1 MMKAF
6 SSRHYKC
13 LFIGANLALLL
24 TLILSACNGAGSTT
38 TANSTATKSAGIGN
52 SSTTT
57 TTGSAPQLKLGTRPC
72 PEAVKDPS
80 YWDPI
85 VGTQANVSKVES
97 VSCAILAGGSSLQ
110 ALITVRY
117 DGTGQVL
124 DVYVYNNITDPSPT
138 QIFKLQNLYK
148 GNARISGYNTLLTAE
163 VDQDSSVNKHV
174 SSNATLT
181 QDLFR
186 EFKWSDGAGTL
197 IPVTFPG
204 IFPDLTRYQ
213 AETAQ
218 AQVNQGHQ
226 PWRLSAIQTAQ
237 ALAANLLHW
246 IPSAP
251 ATLLSGGGNSDLN
264 AVVTVKST
272 NPGSAT
278 ITVTLSRLE
287 GNSNGNI
294 WEATSVTSPNLSIS
308 IPQYRD
314 LLTNPITVKG
324 TGNAF
329 EGRVGK
335 VIVLDH
341 LYTDIGHAEAI
352 GVTGNGSTT
361 FSMSVTYNST
371 FKSGLQEGVVVL
383 YSYSSADSSISGAT
397 MVKEM
402 LS

>member
-1 MMKAF
+1 MKAF

-13 LFIGANLALLL
+13 LFIAASLVLLLAL
-24 TLILSACNGAGSTT
+24 TLSACN
-38 TANSTATKSAGIGN
+38 SA

-57 TTGSAPQLKLGTRPC
+57 TTTSRGRASNSVTTTTGPAPQVKRGTQPC

-85 VGTQANVSKVES
+85 IATQVNVSKVES
-97 VSCAILAGGSSLQ
+97 VICGNLVGNSSLQ
-110 ALITVRY
+110 ALISVRY
-117 DGTGQVL
+117 YGKGQLL

-148 GNARISGYNTLLTAE
+148 GNAKVSAYNTLLTAE
-163 VDQDSSVNKHV
+163 VDQNSSLNKHV
-174 SSNATLT
+174 SSNAALT

-186 EFKWSDGAGTL
+186 EFQWSHGAGTL
-197 IPVTFPG
+197 IPVAFPG

-218 AQVNQGHQ
+218 AAVNQGHQ
-226 PWRLSAIQTAQ
+226 PWRLSATQTAQ
-237 ALAANLLHW
+237 ALAAQLLHW
-246 IPSAP
+246 KPNAP
-251 ATLLSGGGNSDLN
+251 TSILSGGGNSDLN

-272 NPGSAT
+272 NPGSGT
-278 ITVTLSRLE
+278 ITVVLSRLE
-287 GNSNGNI
+287 GNSNGGI
-294 WEATSVTSPNLSIS
+294 WEATSITSPDLSIS
-308 IPQYRD
+308 VPQDRD
-314 LLTNPITVKG
+314 LLTSPTTVKG

-341 LYTDIGHAEAI
+341 LYTDIGHTEAM
-352 GVTGNGSTT
+352 GAAGDGSTT
-361 FSMSVTYNST
+361 FSTSLTYNST
-371 FKSGLQEGVVVL
+371 FNSGIQEGVVAL
-383 YSYSSADSSISGAT
+383 YSYSNTDGSISGAA

-402 LS
+402 LD

>member
-1 MMKAF
+1 V
-6 SSRHYKC
+6 
-13 LFIGANLALLL
+13 
-24 TLILSACNGAGSTT
+24 
-38 TANSTATKSAGIGN
+38 
-52 SSTTT
+52 
-57 TTGSAPQLKLGTRPC
+57 
-72 PEAVKDPS
+72 VKDPF
-80 YWDPI
+80 YWDTI

-97 VSCAILAGGSSLQ
+97 VSCANLEGSSSLQ
-110 ALITVRY
+110 ALITVRFY
-117 DGTGQVL
+117 GNGQVL

-218 AQVNQGHQ
+218 AKVNQGQQ

-246 IPSAP
+246 NPSAP
-251 ATLLSGGGNSDLN
+251 ATILSGGGNSDLN

-287 GNSNGNI
+287 GNSKGNI
-294 WEATSVTSPNLSIS
+294 WEATSVTSPDLSIS
-308 IPQYRD
+308 IPRD
-314 LLTNPITVKG
+314 RDILTNPITVKG

-352 GVTGNGSTT
+352 GVAGNGSTT

-383 YSYSSADSSISGAT
+383 YSYSSADGSISGAA

>member
-6 SSRHYKC
+6 SSRHYEC
-13 LFIGANLALLL
+13 LIMGANLTLLL
-24 TLILSACNGAGSTT
+24 TLILSACNGPGSTI
-38 TANSTATKSAGIGN
+38 TANSRSTKSAGIGN

-57 TTGSAPQLKLGTRPC
+57 GSAPQLKLGKRPC
-72 PEAVKDPS
+72 PEAVKDSS

-97 VSCAILAGGSSLQ
+97 VSCANLVGSSSLQ

-117 DGTGQVL
+117 DGSGQVL
-124 DVYVYNNITDPSPT
+124 DVYVYNNITDPGPT
-138 QIFKLQNLYK
+138 QIFKLQNLYR

-213 AETAQ
+213 AEIAQ

-246 IPSAP
+246 IPSSP

-264 AVVTVKST
+264 AVVTVKRT
-272 NPGSAT
+272 NNTGSAT
-278 ITVTLSRLE
+278 IT
-287 GNSNGNI
+287 
-294 WEATSVTSPNLSIS
+294 
-308 IPQYRD
+308 
-314 LLTNPITVKG
+314 
-324 TGNAF
+324 
-329 EGRVGK
+329 
-335 VIVLDH
+335 
-341 LYTDIGHAEAI
+341 
-352 GVTGNGSTT
+352 
-361 FSMSVTYNST
+361 
-371 FKSGLQEGVVVL
+371 
-383 YSYSSADSSISGAT
+383 
-397 MVKEM
+397 
-402 LS
+402 

>member
-38 TANSTATKSAGIGN
+38 TSNSTATKSAGSGN
-52 SSTTT
+52 NSTTT
-57 TTGSAPQLKLGTRPC
+57 TTGSAPQVKLGTRPC

-85 VGTQANVSKVES
+85 VGTQTNVSKVES
-97 VSCAILAGGSSLQ
+97 VSCANLEGSSSLQ

-124 DVYVYNNITDPSPT
+124 DVYVYNNITDPNPT

-294 WEATSVTSPNLSIS
+294 WEATSVTSPDLSIS
-308 IPQYRD
+308 IPQDRD

-352 GVTGNGSTT
+352 GVAGNGSTT

-371 FKSGLQEGVVVL
+371 FKSGLQEGVVAL
-383 YSYSSADSSISGAT
+383 YSYSSPGGSISGAA

>member
-352 GVTGNGSTT
+352 GVAGNGSTT

>member
-13 LFIGANLALLL
+13 LLIGANLALLL
-24 TLILSACNGAGSTT
+24 TLTLSACNGAGSTT
-38 TANSTATKSAGIGN
+38 TANSTATRSAGIGN

-57 TTGSAPQLKLGTRPC
+57 GSPPQLKLGTRPC

-97 VSCAILAGGSSLQ
+97 VSCANLVGSSSLQ

-117 DGTGQVL
+117 DGTGQIL

-246 IPSAP
+246 TPSAP

-272 NPGSAT
+272 NTGSAT

-287 GNSNGNI
+287 GNSKGNI
-294 WEATSVTSPNLSIS
+294 WEATSVTSPDLSIS
-308 IPQYRD
+308 IPQDRD

-352 GVTGNGSTT
+352 GVAGNGSTT

-383 YSYSSADSSISGAT
+383 YSYSSADGSISGAT

>member
-1 MMKAF
+1 MKAF

-38 TANSTATKSAGIGN
+38 TANSTATKSAGSGN
-52 SSTTT
+52 NSTTT
-57 TTGSAPQLKLGTRPC
+57 TTGSAPQVKLGTRPC

-85 VGTQANVSKVES
+85 VGTQTNVSKVES
-97 VSCAILAGGSSLQ
+97 VSCANLEGSSSLQ

-124 DVYVYNNITDPSPT
+124 DVYVYNNITDPNPT

-246 IPSAP
+246 TPSAP
-251 ATLLSGGGNSDLN
+251 ATILSGGGNSDLN

-294 WEATSVTSPNLSIS
+294 WEATTVTSPDLSIS
-308 IPQYRD
+308 IPQDRD

-352 GVTGNGSTT
+352 GVAGNGSTT

-371 FKSGLQEGVVVL
+371 FKSGMQEGVVAL
-383 YSYSSADSSISGAT
+383 YSYSSPGGSISGAA

>member
-6 SSRHYKC
+6 SSRHYKY

-24 TLILSACNGAGSTT
+24 TLTLSACNGAGSTS
-38 TANSTATKSAGIGN
+38 TANSTATRSAGIGN

-57 TTGSAPQLKLGTRPC
+57 GSAPQLKFGTRPC
-72 PEAVKDPS
+72 PEAVKDSS

-97 VSCAILAGGSSLQ
+97 VSCANLVGSSSLQ

-117 DGTGQVL
+117 DGTGQIL

-148 GNARISGYNTLLTAE
+148 GDVKVSAYNTLLTAE
-163 VDQDSSVNKHV
+163 VDHNSSLNKHV
-174 SSNATLT
+174 SSNAALT

-186 EFKWSDGAGTL
+186 EFQWSDGAGTL
-197 IPVTFPG
+197 IPVAFPG

-246 IPSAP
+246 SPSAP
-251 ATLLSGGGNSDLN
+251 ATLLSVGGNSDLN

-272 NPGSAT
+272 NTGSTT
-278 ITVTLSRLE
+278 ITATLSRLE
-287 GNSNGNI
+287 GNSKGNI
-294 WEATSVTSPNLSIS
+294 WEATSVTSPDLSIS
-308 IPQYRD
+308 IPQDRD

-341 LYTDIGHAEAI
+341 LYTDIGHTEA
-352 GVTGNGSTT
+352 TGATGDGSTT
-361 FSMSVTYNST
+361 FSTSVTYNST
-371 FKSGLQEGVVVL
+371 FKSGIQEGVVAL
-383 YSYSSADSSISGAT
+383 YSYNNTDGSISGTA

-402 LS
+402 LD

>member
-38 TANSTATKSAGIGN
+38 TANSTATRSAGIGN
-52 SSTTT
+52 SSTI
-57 TTGSAPQLKLGTRPC
+57 TGSAPQLKLGTRPC
-72 PEAVKDPS
+72 PVAVKDTS

-97 VSCAILAGGSSLQ
+97 VSCANLVGSSSLQ

-213 AETAQ
+213 AEIAQ

-246 IPSAP
+246 TPSAP

-272 NPGSAT
+272 NTGSAT
-278 ITVTLSRLE
+278 ITITLSRLE
-287 GNSNGNI
+287 GNNKGGI
-294 WEATSVTSPNLSIS
+294 WEVTSVASPALSIS
-308 IPQYRD
+308 VPQDRD

-341 LYTDIGHAEAI
+341 LYTDIGHGEAI
-352 GVTGNGSTT
+352 GVAGNGSTT

-383 YSYSSADSSISGAT
+383 YSYSSADGSISGAA

>member
-264 AVVTVKST
+264 AVVTLKST

>member
-1 MMKAF
+1 MNAF

-13 LFIGANLALLL
+13 LFIGVNLALLL

-38 TANSTATKSAGIGN
+38 TANSTATRSGGSGN

-57 TTGSAPQLKLGTRPC
+57 TTGSAPQVKLGTRPC

-97 VSCAILAGGSSLQ
+97 VSCANLEGSSSLQ

-124 DVYVYNNITDPSPT
+124 DVYVYNTITDPSPT

-246 IPSAP
+246 TPNAP
-251 ATLLSGGGNSDLN
+251 ATILSGGGNSDLN

-287 GNSNGNI
+287 GNSKGNI
-294 WEATSVTSPNLSIS
+294 WEAISVTSPDLSIS
-308 IPQYRD
+308 IPQDRD

-352 GVTGNGSTT
+352 GAAGNGSTT

-371 FKSGLQEGVVVL
+371 FKSGIQEGVVVL
-383 YSYSSADSSISGAT
+383 YSYSSADGSISGAA

>member
-6 SSRHYKC
+6 SSRRYKC
-13 LFIGANLALLL
+13 LFIGAILALLL

-38 TANSTATKSAGIGN
+38 TANSTATRSAGIGN

-57 TTGSAPQLKLGTRPC
+57 GSAPHLKLGTRPC

-97 VSCAILAGGSSLQ
+97 VSCANLVGSSSLQ

-246 IPSAP
+246 TPSAP

-272 NPGSAT
+272 NTGSAT

-287 GNSNGNI
+287 GNSKGNI
-294 WEATSVTSPNLSIS
+294 WEATSVTSPDLSIS
-308 IPQYRD
+308 IPQERD

-341 LYTDIGHAEAI
+341 LYTDIGHGEAI
-352 GVTGNGSTT
+352 GVAGNGSTT

-383 YSYSSADSSISGAT
+383 YSYSSADGSISGGA

>member
-1 MMKAF
+1 MMKTF
-6 SSRHYKC
+6 SSRHYKY

-24 TLILSACNGAGSTT
+24 TLILSACNGASSTT
-38 TANSTATKSAGIGN
+38 TANSTATKSAGSGN
-52 SSTTT
+52 NSTS
-57 TTGSAPQLKLGTRPC
+57 TGSAPQVKLSTRPC
-72 PEAVKDPS
+72 PEAIKDPS

-97 VSCAILAGGSSLQ
+97 VNCANLAGVSSLQ

-117 DGTGQVL
+117 DGTGQIL
-124 DVYVYNNITDPSPT
+124 DVYVYNNITDP
-138 QIFKLQNLYK
+138 
-148 GNARISGYNTLLTAE
+148 
-163 VDQDSSVNKHV
+163 
-174 SSNATLT
+174 
-181 QDLFR
+181 
-186 EFKWSDGAGTL
+186 
-197 IPVTFPG
+197 
-204 IFPDLTRYQ
+204 TRYQ

-237 ALAANLLHW
+237 ALAAKLLHW
-246 IPSAP
+246 TPSAP

-272 NPGSAT
+272 NTGSAT
-278 ITVTLSRLE
+278 ITATLSRLE
-287 GNSNGNI
+287 GNSKGNI
-294 WEATSVTSPNLSIS
+294 WEATSVTSPDLSIS
-308 IPQYRD
+308 IPQDRD

-352 GVTGNGSTT
+352 GDAGNGSTT

-371 FKSGLQEGVVVL
+371 FKSGLQEAVVVL
-383 YSYSSADSSISGAT
+383 YSYSSADDSISGAA

>member
-13 LFIGANLALLL
+13 LIIGANLTLLL
-24 TLILSACNGAGSTT
+24 TLILSACNGPGSTI
-38 TANSTATKSAGIGN
+38 TANSTATRSAGIVN
-52 SSTTT
+52 SST
-57 TTGSAPQLKLGTRPC
+57 TTGSAPQLKFGTRPC

-97 VSCAILAGGSSLQ
+97 VSCANLEGSSSLQ
-110 ALITVRY
+110 ALISVRY
-117 DGTGQVL
+117 YGNGQVL

-213 AETAQ
+213 AEIA
-218 AQVNQGHQ
+218 
-226 PWRLSAIQTAQ
+226 
-237 ALAANLLHW
+237 
-246 IPSAP
+246 
-251 ATLLSGGGNSDLN
+251 
-264 AVVTVKST
+264 
-272 NPGSAT
+272 
-278 ITVTLSRLE
+278 
-287 GNSNGNI
+287 
-294 WEATSVTSPNLSIS
+294 
-308 IPQYRD
+308 
-314 LLTNPITVKG
+314 
-324 TGNAF
+324 
-329 EGRVGK
+329 
-335 VIVLDH
+335 
-341 LYTDIGHAEAI
+341 
-352 GVTGNGSTT
+352 
-361 FSMSVTYNST
+361 
-371 FKSGLQEGVVVL
+371 
-383 YSYSSADSSISGAT
+383 
-397 MVKEM
+397 
-402 LS
+402 

>member
-6 SSRHYKC
+6 SSWHYKC
-13 LFIGANLALLL
+13 LIIGANLALLL

-38 TANSTATKSAGIGN
+38 TANSTATRSAGIGN
-52 SSTTT
+52 SSTI
-57 TTGSAPQLKLGTRPC
+57 TGSAPQLKLGTRPC
-72 PEAVKDPS
+72 PVAVKDTS

-97 VSCAILAGGSSLQ
+97 VSCANLVGSSSLQ

-117 DGTGQVL
+117 DGTGQIL
-124 DVYVYNNITDPSPT
+124 DVYVYNNITDTSPT

-148 GNARISGYNTLLTAE
+148 GNARLSGYNTLLTAE
-163 VDQDSSVNKHV
+163 VDQDSRLNKHV

-186 EFKWSDGAGTL
+186 EFKWSDGVGTL

-213 AETAQ
+213 AEIAQ

-226 PWRLSAIQTAQ
+226 PWRLCAIHTAQ

-246 IPSAP
+246 SPSAP

-272 NPGSAT
+272 NPASAT

-287 GNSNGNI
+287 GNSKGNI
-294 WEATSVTSPNLSIS
+294 WEATSVTSPDLSIS
-308 IPQYRD
+308 IPRDRD

-335 VIVLDH
+335 IIVLDH

-352 GVTGNGSTT
+352 GVAGNGSTT

-371 FKSGLQEGVVVL
+371 FKSGIQEGVVVL
-383 YSYSSADSSISGAT
+383 YSYSSANGSISGAA

>member
-38 TANSTATKSAGIGN
+38 TSNSRSTRSAGIGN
-52 SSTTT
+52 NSTTT

-97 VSCAILAGGSSLQ
+97 VSCANLEGSSSLQ
-110 ALITVRY
+110 ALIAVRY

-246 IPSAP
+246 TPSAP

-294 WEATSVTSPNLSIS
+294 WEATTVTSPDLSIS
-308 IPQYRD
+308 IPQDRD

-352 GVTGNGSTT
+352 GVAGNGSTT

-371 FKSGLQEGVVVL
+371 FKSGLQEGVIVL
-383 YSYSSADSSISGAT
+383 YSYSSPGGSISGAAI
-397 MVKEM
+397 VKEM

>member
-1 MMKAF
+1 
-6 SSRHYKC
+6 
-13 LFIGANLALLL
+13 L
-24 TLILSACNGAGSTT
+24 
-38 TANSTATKSAGIGN
+38 GI
-52 SSTTT
+52 
-57 TTGSAPQLKLGTRPC
+57 QPC

-97 VSCAILAGGSSLQ
+97 VSCASLVGNSSLQ
-110 ALITVRY
+110 ALISVRY
-117 DGTGQVL
+117 NGTGQVL
-124 DVYVYNNITDPSPT
+124 DVYVYNNITNPSPT
-138 QIFKLQNLYK
+138 QVFKLQNLYK
-148 GNARISGYNTLLTAE
+148 GNVRVSGYNTLLTAQ
-163 VDQDSSVNKHV
+163 VDQDSSVNKRV
-174 SSNATLT
+174 SSNAALT

-197 IPVTFPG
+197 IPVAFPG

-218 AQVNQGHQ
+218 AAVNQGHQ
-226 PWRLSAIQTAQ
+226 PWRLSAIQTGQ

-246 IPSAP
+246 KPNAP
-251 ATLLSGGGNSDLN
+251 ATILSGGGNSDLN
-264 AVVTVKST
+264 AVITVKST
-272 NPGSAT
+272 NPGNAT
-278 ITVTLSRLE
+278 ITITLSRLE
-287 GNSNGNI
+287 GNNKGGI
-294 WEATSVTSPNLSIS
+294 WEVTSVASPALSIS
-308 IPQYRD
+308 VPQDRD

-341 LYTDIGHAEAI
+341 LYTDIGHVKAM
-352 GVTGNGSTT
+352 GVAGNGSTT

-371 FKSGLQEGVVVL
+371 FKSGIQEGVVVL
-383 YSYSSADSSISGAT
+383 YSYSSANGSISGAA

>member
-1 MMKAF
+1 MKAF

-38 TANSTATKSAGIGN
+38 TANSTATKSAGSGN
-52 SSTTT
+52 NSTTT
-57 TTGSAPQLKLGTRPC
+57 TTGSAPQVKLGTRPC

-85 VGTQANVSKVES
+85 VGTQTNVSKVES
-97 VSCAILAGGSSLQ
+97 VSCANLEGSSSLQ

-287 GNSNGNI
+287 GNSKGNI
-294 WEATSVTSPNLSIS
+294 WEATSVTSPDLSIS
-308 IPQYRD
+308 IPQDLD

-352 GVTGNGSTT
+352 GVAGNGSTT

-371 FKSGLQEGVVVL
+371 FKSGMQEGVVAL
-383 YSYSSADSSISGAT
+383 YSYSSPGGSISGAA

>member
-6 SSRHYKC
+6 SSRRHKC
-13 LFIGANLALLL
+13 LFIGAILALLL
-24 TLILSACNGAGSTT
+24 TLILSACNGASSTT
-38 TANSTATKSAGIGN
+38 TANSTATKSARIGN

-97 VSCAILAGGSSLQ
+97 VSCANLEGSSSLQ
-110 ALITVRY
+110 ALITVRFY
-117 DGTGQVL
+117 GNGQVL
-124 DVYVYNNITDPSPT
+124 DVYVYNNITDPSST

-218 AQVNQGHQ
+218 AKVNQGQQ

-246 IPSAP
+246 NPSAP
-251 ATLLSGGGNSDLN
+251 ATILSGGGNSDLN

-287 GNSNGNI
+287 GNSKGNI
-294 WEATSVTSPNLSIS
+294 WEATAVTSPDLSIS
-308 IPQYRD
+308 IPRD
-314 LLTNPITVKG
+314 RDILTNPITVKG

-352 GVTGNGSTT
+352 GVAGNGSTT

-383 YSYSSADSSISGAT
+383 YSYSSADGSISGAA

>member
-13 LFIGANLALLL
+13 LFIGANLALVL

-57 TTGSAPQLKLGTRPC
+57 TTGPAPQLKLGTRPC

-97 VSCAILAGGSSLQ
+97 VSCANLAGGSSLE

-174 SSNATLT
+174 SSNSTLT

-218 AQVNQGHQ
+218 AQVNQGQQ

-237 ALAANLLHW
+237 ALAANLLHCN
-246 IPSAP
+246 PSAP
-251 ATLLSGGGNSDLN
+251 ATILTGAGNSDLN
-264 AVVTVKST
+264 AALTVKST
-272 NPGSAT
+272 NNTGSAT

-287 GNSNGNI
+287 GN
-294 WEATSVTSPNLSIS
+294 
-308 IPQYRD
+308 
-314 LLTNPITVKG
+314 
-324 TGNAF
+324 
-329 EGRVGK
+329 
-335 VIVLDH
+335 
-341 LYTDIGHAEAI
+341 
-352 GVTGNGSTT
+352 
-361 FSMSVTYNST
+361 
-371 FKSGLQEGVVVL
+371 
-383 YSYSSADSSISGAT
+383 
-397 MVKEM
+397 
-402 LS
+402 

>member
-1 MMKAF
+1 
-6 SSRHYKC
+6 
-13 LFIGANLALLL
+13 
-24 TLILSACNGAGSTT
+24 
-38 TANSTATKSAGIGN
+38 
-52 SSTTT
+52 
-57 TTGSAPQLKLGTRPC
+57 
-72 PEAVKDPS
+72 
-80 YWDPI
+80 
-85 VGTQANVSKVES
+85 
-97 VSCAILAGGSSLQ
+97 
-110 ALITVRY
+110 LITVRY

-246 IPSAP
+246 TPNAP
-251 ATLLSGGGNSDLN
+251 ATILSGGGNSDLN

-287 GNSNGNI
+287 GNSKGNI
-294 WEATSVTSPNLSIS
+294 WEATSVTSPDLSLA
-308 IPQYRD
+308 IPTDRD
-314 LLTNPITVKG
+314 LLTSPITVKG

-329 EGRVGK
+329 EGKVGK
-335 VIVLDH
+335 IIVLDH
-341 LYTDIGHAEAI
+341 LYTDIGHAWVQGDA
-352 GVTGNGSTT
+352 GNGSTS
-361 FSMSVTYNST
+361 FSISVAYNST
-371 FKSGLQEGVVVL
+371 FKSGIQEGVLAL
-383 YSYSSADSSISGAT
+383 YSYSSADGSISGAA

>member
-13 LFIGANLALLL
+13 LLIGANLALLL
-24 TLILSACNGAGSTT
+24 TLTLSACNGAGSTT
-38 TANSTATKSAGIGN
+38 TANNTATRSAGIGN
-52 SSTTT
+52 SST

-97 VSCAILAGGSSLQ
+97 VSCANLVGSSSLQ

-117 DGTGQVL
+117 DGTGQIL

-218 AQVNQGHQ
+218 AQGNQGHQ

-246 IPSAP
+246 TPSAP

-272 NPGSAT
+272 NTGSAT

-287 GNSNGNI
+287 GNSKGNI
-294 WEATSVTSPNLSIS
+294 WEATSVTSPDLSIS
-308 IPQYRD
+308 IPQDRD

-352 GVTGNGSTT
+352 GVAGNGSTT

-383 YSYSSADSSISGAT
+383 YSYSSADGSISGAT

>member
-13 LFIGANLALLL
+13 LLIGANLALLL
-24 TLILSACNGAGSTT
+24 TLTLSACNGAGSTT
-38 TANSTATKSAGIGN
+38 TANNTATRSAGIGN
-52 SSTTT
+52 SST

-97 VSCAILAGGSSLQ
+97 VSCANLVGSSSLQ

-117 DGTGQVL
+117 DGTGQAL

-246 IPSAP
+246 NPSSP
-251 ATLLSGGGNSDLN
+251 ATILSGGGNSDLN
-264 AVVTVKST
+264 AVVTMKST

-287 GNSNGNI
+287 GNSKGNI
-294 WEATSVTSPNLSIS
+294 WEATSVTSPDLSIS
-308 IPQYRD
+308 IPQDRD

-341 LYTDIGHAEAI
+341 LYTEIGHAEAI
-352 GVTGNGSTT
+352 GVAGNGSTT